1 MAGFFFFRLVVL
13 LAVTLF
19 CSQSLLADTPVSG
32 RTYSYDANGRL
43 VQVVV
48 SNGSTTTTVTYT
60 YDQAGNLIS
69 IQ

>member
-1 MAGFFFFRLVVL
+1 M
-13 LAVTLF
+13 
-19 CSQSLLADTPVSG
+19 ADTPVSG